1 MQRRDEILAKKEK
14 LAELRRQRAEREQ
27 KQKELSHR
35 ENNGEAAPEIA
46 LRPPPR
52 FTDRKDLDNIV
63 DGLLGGKH
71 ASSGVQAGASSPS
84 GRRTR
89 LTSTAGTPQTPIE
102 STIES
107 LPKTPQVQTTS
118 VATQTLSTTPIS
130 VNYEFIPTAQQ
141 APEVIS
147 YSKAIQTSDVGS
159 PPRRKQSIEGLSH
172 SDSDSSHSLSRSPRK
187 LKRRGRK
194 EREREEELRQ
204 NLRREIEEE
213 LKAAQKKQVPDTAPT
228 EPKYPVRPLTAE
240 ELNAVTASDDF
251 LDFVEKSSKVIERA
265 LDQDYNVLTDYGLE
279 GTGGEESDEDEAYSK
294 AKGKRGRR
302 IRQIT
307 QFYDERWSKKR
318 MISDIDFSQRFPE
331 LLLASYTKN
340 PSAPADPAGLL
351 QVWNMHLRSRPEYT
365 FHSTSDLLTAQF
377 SPFHPSLLIGGTYSG
392 QILLW
397 DTRSRSKLP
406 SQKTRLTGA
415 ANGGHTH
422 PVYSIATVGT
432 QNANNIIS
440 CSTDGVVCGWTADM
454 LSKPQDYLILTAP
467 APSKTEDL
475 SPLCMGFPA
484 ADPTSFLVGTEEGTI
499 YPCHRYER
507 AGAGAGTDPRL
518 RYKGHTA
525 PVTSL
530 DFHPA
535 RGPIDFGDLFLST
548 GLDWSVKL
556 WKSRP
561 ASSTSVAATSVTG
574 APGSNGEVVKPLL
587 DLPREDVVYDAKWS
601 PSKPGVFSAVDGAGN
616 VEVWDLVVETEVPV
630 ARTSPEA
637 NKLAQGAFAA
647 KSLNKVAWETKDGKR
662 LATGGAAGVLS
673 VFEVGSALSGEN
685 VRTEEWTGMKRL
697 TGRLERGG
705 GR

>member
-27 KQKELSHR
+27 KQKELSQR
-35 ENNGEAAPEIA
+35 DDNGEASPEIA

-52 FTDRKDLDNIV
+52 STDRKDLDNIV
-63 DGLLGGKH
+63 DGLLRGKQ

-89 LTSTAGTPQTPIE
+89 PTSTPGTPQTPID
-102 STIES
+102 SSIDP
-107 LPKTPQVQTTS
+107 LPKASQVPTTS

-130 VNYEFIPTAQQ
+130 VNYEFIPTTQQ
-141 APEVIS
+141 APEAIS
-147 YSKAIQTSDVGS
+147 YSKAVQTSDVGS
-159 PPRRKQSIEGLSH
+159 PPRRKQPIEGLSY

-187 LKRRGRK
+187 LKHRSRK
-194 EREREEELRQ
+194 EREREEGLRQ

-213 LKAAQKKQVPDTAPT
+213 LKAAQKQVPDAAPT
-228 EPKYPVRPLTAE
+228 EPRYPTRPLTAD

-265 LDQDYNVLTDYGLE
+265 LDQDYNVLADYGLE
-279 GTGGEESDEDEAYSK
+279 GISGEESDEDEAYSK

-302 IRQIT
+302 IRQIN
-307 QFYDERWSKKR
+307 QFYDERWIKKR
-318 MISDIDFSQRFPE
+318 MISDVDFSQRFPE

-406 SQKTRLTGA
+406 SQKTRLNGA
-415 ANGGHTH
+415 VNGGHTH

-440 CSTDGVVCGWTADM
+440 CSTDGVVCGWTTDM
-454 LSKPQDYLILTAP
+454 LSKPQDHLILTAP

-507 AGAGAGTDPRL
+507 AGAGAGTDARL

-530 DFHPA
+530 GFHPA

-561 ASSTSVAATSVTG
+561 ASSTSVAASSVIG
-574 APGSNGEVVKPLL
+574 VPVSNGEVVEPLL

-601 PSKPGVFSAVDGAGN
+601 PSKPGIFSAVDGAGN
-616 VEVWDLVVETEVPV
+616 VEVWDLAVDTEVPV

-637 NKLAQGAFAA
+637 NKLAQGGFAA
-647 KSLNKVAWETKDGKR
+647 KSLNKVAWEAKDGKR

-685 VRTEEWTGMKRL
+685 VRTEEWTSMKRL

>member
-1 MQRRDEILAKKEK
+1 MQRRDEILAKKAK
-14 LAELRRQRAEREQ
+14 LAELRRQREERER

-35 ENNGEAAPEIA
+35 DGNNEAPSEIA
-46 LRPPPR
+46 SPPPYR
-52 FTDRKDLDNIV
+52 ITDRKDLDNIV
-63 DGLLGGKH
+63 DDLLGGKR
-71 ASSGVQAGASSPS
+71 ASLGAQAGTSSPS
-84 GRRTR
+84 ARRNLPTY
-89 LTSTAGTPQTPIE
+89 TARVSQTFTDENIE
-102 STIES
+102 PSAKASQI
-107 LPKTPQVQTTS
+107 QTVS

-130 VNYEFIPTAQQ
+130 VNYEFVPTTQHV
-141 APEVIS
+141 PEVVS
-147 YSKAIQTSDVGS
+147 YSKAIQTSDSGS
-159 PPRRKQSIEGLSH
+159 PPRRRRSTERLSH
-172 SDSDSSHSLSRSPRK
+172 SDSDSSHSLSGSPRK
-187 LKRRGRK
+187 LKRRSRR
-194 EREREEELRQ
+194 ERERDEELRQ

-213 LKAAQKKQVPDTAPT
+213 LKAAQKQVADSASA
-228 EPKYPVRPLTAE
+228 EPKYPARPLTDE
-240 ELNAVTASDDF
+240 ELHAVTASDEF

-265 LDQDYNVLTDYGLE
+265 LDQDYNVLADYGLE
-279 GTGGEESDEDEAYSK
+279 GVAGEESDEDDAYGK
-294 AKGKRGRR
+294 AKGKKGRR
-302 IRQIT
+302 IRQIA

-318 MISDIDFSQRFPE
+318 MISDIDFSLRFPE

-351 QVWNMHLRSRPEYT
+351 QVWNIHLRSRPEYT

-392 QILLW
+392 QVLLW
-397 DTRSRSKLP
+397 DTRSRSALP
-406 SQKTRLTGA
+406 SQKTPLTGA

-422 PVYSIATVGT
+422 PVYSLATVGT

-440 CSTDGVVCGWTADM
+440 CSTDGVVCGWTTDM

-507 AGAGAGTDPRL
+507 AGAAAGTDGRL
-518 RYKGHTA
+518 RYKAHTA

-548 GLDWSVKL
+548 GLDWSIKL

-561 ASSTSVAATSVTG
+561 ASSTSVAASSIAGV
-574 APGSNGEVVKPLL
+574 PGSNGEIVEPLL

-601 PSKPGVFSAVDGAGN
+601 PLKPGVFSAVDGAGN
-616 VEVWDLVVETEVPV
+616 VEVWDLTVDTEVPV
-630 ARTSPEA
+630 ARTSPEV
-637 NKLAQGAFAA
+637 NKQAQGGFAA
-647 KSLNKVAWETKDGKR
+647 KSLNKVAWEAKEGKR

-685 VRTEEWTGMKRL
+685 VRTEEWTGLKRL

>member
-1 MQRRDEILAKKEK
+1 MQRRDEILAKKAK
-14 LAELRRQRAEREQ
+14 LAELRRQREERER
-27 KQKELSHR
+27 KQKELSQR
-35 ENNGEAAPEIA
+35 DGNGEAPSEIA
-46 LRPPPR
+46 PTPPTR
-52 FTDRKDLDNIV
+52 TTDRRDLDNIV
-63 DGLLGGKH
+63 DDLLGGKR
-71 ASSGVQAGASSPS
+71 ASLGATSTPT
-84 GRRTR
+84 GRRNR
-89 LTSTAGTPQTPIE
+89 PTSTADLSQGVSDIAIE
-102 STIES
+102 PS
-107 LPKTPQVQTTS
+107 PKVPQVQTAS

-130 VNYEFIPTAQQ
+130 VNYEFIPTAQHV
-141 APEVIS
+141 PEVVS
-147 YSKAIQTSDVGS
+147 YSKAIQTSEIGS
-159 PPRRKQSIEGLSH
+159 PPRRRRSFEAHSGSESDNSH
-172 SDSDSSHSLSRSPRK
+172 SPSRSPRK
-187 LKRRGRK
+187 LKRRSRR
-194 EREREEELRQ
+194 ERERDEELRQ

-213 LKAAQKKQVPDTAPT
+213 LKAAQKQVSDVDST
-228 EPKYPVRPLTAE
+228 EPKYPTRPLTDE

-265 LDQDYNVLTDYGLE
+265 LDQDYDVLAEYGLE
-279 GTGGEESDEDEAYSK
+279 GVAGEESDEDDVYGK
-294 AKGKRGRR
+294 AKGKKGRR
-302 IRQIT
+302 IRQIA

-318 MISDIDFSQRFPE
+318 MISDIDFSPRFPE

-351 QVWNMHLRSRPEYT
+351 QVWNLHLRSRPEYT

-397 DTRSRSKLP
+397 DTRSRSALP
-406 SQKTRLTGA
+406 SQKTPLTGA

-422 PVYSIATVGT
+422 PVYSITTVGT

-467 APSKTEDL
+467 PPSKTEDL

-507 AGAGAGTDPRL
+507 AGAGAGTDARL

-548 GLDWSVKL
+548 GLDWSIKL

-561 ASSTSVAATSVTG
+561 ASSTSVAAPSITG
-574 APGSNGEVVKPLL
+574 ISGSSGEIAEPLL

-616 VEVWDLVVETEVPV
+616 VEIWDLAVDTEVPV
-630 ARTSPEA
+630 ARTSPEP
-637 NKLAQGAFAA
+637 NKQAQGAFAA
-647 KSLNKVAWETKDGKR
+647 KSLNKVAWEVKDGKR
-662 LATGGAAGVLS
+662 LAAGGAAGVLS
-673 VFEVGSALSGEN
+673 VFEVGAALSGEN
-685 VRTEEWTGMKRL
+685 VRSEEWTGMKRL

-705 GR
+705 R